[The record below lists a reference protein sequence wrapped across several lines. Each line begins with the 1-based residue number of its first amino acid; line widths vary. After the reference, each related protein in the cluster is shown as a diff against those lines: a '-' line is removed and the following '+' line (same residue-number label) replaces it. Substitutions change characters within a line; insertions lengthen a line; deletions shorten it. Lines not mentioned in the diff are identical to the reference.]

1 MKLTNYGTVN
11 TVPAYK
17 NLEFSRSGST
27 GCVTLVNISSAIKQK
42 GKTSRDPFTG
52 RACNAYKWRGYG
64 CLEVKH

>member
-27 GCVTLVNISSAIKQK
+27 GSY
-42 GKTSRDPFTG
+42 TSGSFRKNHAD
-52 RACNAYKWRGYG
+52 
-64 CLEVKH
+64 